1 MLIQNPSIRKYRG
14 HYIRRHIPV
23 KHLTRALFMQ
33 FHSGKELEGETHV
46 DIDDV
51 RAASIGYQY
60 REGLYNESS
69 ELTTSE
75 KFKQWLQ
82 FEKFWKHHNDE
93 TNDDNESESSSSD
106 SPMCKMNDNFKR
118 FLKFMKY
125 RDRSSSNGSSN
136 SSTDQKVESS
146 DDKKMTKS
154 VTETSVINN
163 DEKIETSK
171 NAESPDSS
179 SEENSRNVINVSSP
193 TREQRHADEFNIEMG
208 DIGTNDSNNL
218 EGQFNQDPDQ
228 WV

>member
-1 MLIQNPSIRKYRG
+1 
-14 HYIRRHIPV
+14 
-23 KHLTRALFMQ
+23 MQ

-179 SEENSRNVINVSSP
+179 SEKNSRNVSEVEMYLKNINFIVSNKNMKIQITS
-193 TREQRHADEFNIEMG
+193 TILFI
-208 DIGTNDSNNL
+208 NL
-218 EGQFNQDPDQ
+218 LQDHFLCFHGNFTARNLSTEIAST
-228 WV
+228 